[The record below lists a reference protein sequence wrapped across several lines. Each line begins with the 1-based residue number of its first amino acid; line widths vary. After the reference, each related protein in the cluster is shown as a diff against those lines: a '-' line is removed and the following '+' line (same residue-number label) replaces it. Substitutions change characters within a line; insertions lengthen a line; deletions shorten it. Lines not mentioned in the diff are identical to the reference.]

1 MNRMLRQR
9 CRPSSYRSGLSFRT
23 FCSYDRSPGTAG
35 RRRAWICRS
44 VRTHPPL
51 GSYSLRAS
59 SRFGLRT
66 SPTFSFEC
74 RRYDSV
80 RRCNLGF
87 ATTVSSESCLR
98 RGTTTRAA
106 ADLGFRGRCLRRI
119 TQVIHY
125 YPPNSKCPSPLLLLL
140 LLLRHRRTNFSP
152 R

>member
-1 MNRMLRQR
+1 MLRQR
-9 CRPSSYRSGLSFRT
+9 CRPSSYRSLS
-23 FCSYDRSPGTAG
+23 CKADRSAFLSVPSAVTIA
-35 RRRAWICRS
+35 RRALLAAG
-44 VRTHPPL
+44 VL
-51 GSYSLRAS
+51 GSAAS
-59 SRFGLRT
+59 FRFGLPRR
-66 SPTFSFEC
+66 SPLSADGMN
-74 RRYDSV
+74 DSV
-80 RRCNLGF
+80 RRCNFKF

-125 YPPNSKCPSPLLLLL
+125 YPPNSKCSSPLLLLL